1 MKIKKSTLISAAA
14 VVLVFAGAFGMSYL
28 AGGLRLTDADA
39 KKAVTGASAVKA
51 EDIQDENGK
60 FVILDYPEDL
70 DMSSYVTISDYE
82 GMEVATEKP
91 GEITDELIQQN
102 IDSFISYYG
111 KYDVHT
117 EGTVEKGDI
126 VTISYTGYQ
135 DGVAVAAY
143 TAKDNVL
150 KLGSSDI
157 PAEFEEHLVG
167 TPIGKEQSFTVTF
180 PEDWDDTAYAGRT
193 MDFKATVSAVNEIPE
208 VTDDNV
214 GEITDGKYQTKADF
228 LAYIEQSIKDYE
240 QQQYEAEVGSEIL
253 EKLMDQAKFGT
264 VPQELLTWHVST
276 QMRYYQDMADQYN
289 MTVEEYLQDAGLADS
304 VDDALYAMTQSAVE
318 ACKSY
323 GLLDVIADQQGIT
336 VDPETDA
343 ADIEERSQ
351 QLIEGLG
358 LSGQEK
364 LLDYYGEVNLYHD
377 VQNWK
382 VFDWL
387 RDHVTQTR

>member
-1 MKIKKSTLISAAA
+1 MKIKKSTLVSAAA

-28 AGGLRLTDADA
+28 AGGLRLTDTDA

-70 DMSSYVTISDYE
+70 DMSSYVTISDYD
-82 GMEVATEKP
+82 GMEVTTEKP

-126 VTISYTGYQ
+126 VTVSYTGYQ

-150 KLGSSDI
+150 KLGSSDT

-167 TPIGKEQSFTVTF
+167 APIGEEQSFTVTF
-180 PEDWDDTAYAGRT
+180 PEDWDDTSYAGRT

-214 GEITDGKYQTKADF
+214 GKITDGKYQTKADF

-240 QQQYEAEVGSEIL
+240 QTQYEAEVGSEIL

-336 VDPETDA
+336 VDSEADA

-387 RDHVTQTR
+387 QDHVTQKG